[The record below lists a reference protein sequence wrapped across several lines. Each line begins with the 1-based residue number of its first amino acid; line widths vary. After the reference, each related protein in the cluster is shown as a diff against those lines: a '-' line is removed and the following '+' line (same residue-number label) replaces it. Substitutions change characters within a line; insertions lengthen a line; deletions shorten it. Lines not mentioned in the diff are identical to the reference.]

1 MISPESN
8 YVGVL
13 HNPQTHEID
22 VLMGKGVKMLLEC
35 LELYL
40 SIYAAS
46 LHQVSSLK
54 HSRLLLIS
62 SLHLSNMTKTKSS
75 RREGMKND
83 V

>member
-22 VLMGKGVKMLLEC
+22 VLTGKGVKMLLEC

-40 SIYAAS
+40 SIYASSIKPETFSSFTNLFAS
-46 LHQVSSLK
+46 PFK
-54 HSRLLLIS
+54 H
-62 SLHLSNMTKTKSS
+62 NKDK
-75 RREGMKND
+75 D
-83 V
+83 